1 MNISEFCYFCTEF
14 KIPSRHDKLIEIYNK
29 RASLI
34 DKSDIDFNKF
44 IIILEKISLIM
55 NENKINKY
63 KEKIEKN

>member
-1 MNISEFCYFCTEF
+1 MNISEFCKFCDEF
-14 KIPSRHDKLIEIYNK
+14 KIASRHEIEIYNK
-29 RASLI
+29 RAPLI
-34 DKSDIDFNKF
+34 DKSDTNINKF